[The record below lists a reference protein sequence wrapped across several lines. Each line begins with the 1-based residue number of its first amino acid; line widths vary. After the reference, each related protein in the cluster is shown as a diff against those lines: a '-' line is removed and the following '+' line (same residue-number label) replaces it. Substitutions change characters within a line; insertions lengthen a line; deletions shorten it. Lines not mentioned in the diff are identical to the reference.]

1 MNVYIMVGPMSFTTA
16 GKSYAFASTGAVNV
30 RPAASITPFIFPR
43 SRHYVRR

>member
-16 GKSYAFASTGAVNV
+16 GKSYVFASTGSVNV
-30 RPAASITPFIFPR
+30 PTSTPATPFMFPR